1 MDYVM
6 MFSTM
11 HEVREGRARGYPA
24 MILKNSK
31 CNPSPDLSPQVFMR
45 GEEDLVYMGNC
56 ILIADVWIV

>member
-45 GEEDLVYMGNC
+45 GRGKFSLCGELHFESR
-56 ILIADVWIV
+56 